1 MKKAS
6 LTGASLTGWCS
17 RFNDAMP
24 GRLLGRLSVA
34 FCLMLSVAAHAD
46 RIKDLASIQGVR
58 DNQLIGYGLVVGLDG
73 SGDQTTQTP
82 FTVQSVTNMLTQMGV
97 NLPPSA
103 ISNVQL
109 KNVAAV
115 MVTATLPPFAKPGQ
129 TIDVTASSMGNAKSL
144 TGGTLLMTPLKGPDG
159 QVYAMAQGNVLVG
172 GVGASSGGASV
183 QVNHLSV
190 GRVPDGATVERAVA
204 TVLGQGDFINLELN
218 ESDFTTAARIVDAIN
233 GLVAP
238 NIATALDGRV
248 IQVRAPAGG
257 QRVAFISEIQN
268 LEVTP
273 AQAAAKVII
282 NARTGSVVM
291 NQEVTL
297 QPCAVAHGNLTVV
310 INTESS
316 VSQPNPLS
324 QGETVQTDKTS
335 INVKSDK
342 GGLVQLPRGASLSDV
357 VKALNSIGATPQD
370 LLAILQAMK
379 SAGSLRAELD
389 II

>member
-159 QVYAMAQGNVLVG
+159 QVYAMAQGMCWWAGWAHRL
-172 GVGASSGGASV
+172 
-183 QVNHLSV
+183 
-190 GRVPDGATVERAVA
+190 
-204 TVLGQGDFINLELN
+204 
-218 ESDFTTAARIVDAIN
+218 AA
-233 GLVAP
+233 
-238 NIATALDGRV
+238 
-248 IQVRAPAGG
+248 
-257 QRVAFISEIQN
+257 
-268 LEVTP
+268 
-273 AQAAAKVII
+273 
-282 NARTGSVVM
+282 
-291 NQEVTL
+291 
-297 QPCAVAHGNLTVV
+297 
-310 INTESS
+310 
-316 VSQPNPLS
+316 
-324 QGETVQTDKTS
+324 
-335 INVKSDK
+335 
-342 GGLVQLPRGASLSDV
+342 
-357 VKALNSIGATPQD
+357 
-370 LLAILQAMK
+370 
-379 SAGSLRAELD
+379 LRSR
-389 II
+389 